1 MATKHR
7 QGKKVLVAGE
17 VTKVTGRPGKM
28 KIEGQLQANSKS
40 LDVTAAGLTMRLR
53 NTRRKVRS

>member
-17 VTKVTGRPGKM
+17 VTKVTGRPGKV
-28 KIEGQLQANSKS
+28 KIEGQLQANSKIP
-40 LDVTAAGLTMRLR
+40 
-53 NTRRKVRS
+53 